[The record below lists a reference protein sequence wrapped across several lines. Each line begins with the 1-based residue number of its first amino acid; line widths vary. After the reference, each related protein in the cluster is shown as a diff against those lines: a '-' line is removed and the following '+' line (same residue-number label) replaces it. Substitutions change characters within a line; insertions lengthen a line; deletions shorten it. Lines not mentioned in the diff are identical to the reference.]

1 MPLTWAPDTGEKL
14 PGLKPRD
21 EAGEG
26 RAEEQE
32 SSAQQ
37 AEQSC
42 RKDRV
47 PGCEGQAG
55 LEGVWEDL
63 EPQGH
68 GHPDQGGPR
77 GGCLI
82 PTPGGLIREQLRTW
96 DQQSSPAWE
105 THGGAE
111 KTTGEGRLPDGG
123 QVPYKVQEK
132 EPEVDHHMS
141 RKRQQIRT
149 AALSTCAKMQ
159 YIKKMIQD
167 TRE

>member
-96 DQQSSPAWE
+96 DQQSSPAWDDPWR
-105 THGGAE
+105 
-111 KTTGEGRLPDGG
+111 GREDDG
-123 QVPYKVQEK
+123 
-132 EPEVDHHMS
+132 
-141 RKRQQIRT
+141 R
-149 AALSTCAKMQ
+149 
-159 YIKKMIQD
+159 
-167 TRE
+167 REAS